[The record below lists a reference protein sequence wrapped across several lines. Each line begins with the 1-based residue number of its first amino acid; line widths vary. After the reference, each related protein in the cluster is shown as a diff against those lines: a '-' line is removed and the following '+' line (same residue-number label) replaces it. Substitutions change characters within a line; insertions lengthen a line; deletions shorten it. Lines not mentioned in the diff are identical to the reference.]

1 MRAKWAAIGFL
12 TAYATAI
19 CNGAAQQAG
28 IEIGTHPAQVNSV
41 AFARRVPP
49 LQQLTYFQA
58 IKFIDDDMKYIDGS
72 SAFFISPS
80 GEMCFRTRAFSPL
93 TIYDDYYS
101 DWCIYPTSVSR
112 VEATTNQI
120 THISEIRLWCS
131 HAYPQCAQ
139 GINYPWVPW
148 KYRSWIANSITI
160 QTVEPQQERAAMQR
174 LIFLMGGSTGLP
186 AIDDLRAG
194 RPD

>member
-1 MRAKWAAIGFL
+1 MRANSAAIVFL
-12 TAYATAI
+12 TAYATTI

-28 IEIGTHPAQVNSV
+28 IETGTHPAQINSV

-112 VEATTNQI
+112 VEAATSQL
-120 THISEIRLWCS
+120 THFSMIRLWCK
-131 HAYPQCAQ
+131 HAFPQCAHS
-139 GINYPWVPW
+139 INYPSFPWV
-148 KYRSWIANSITI
+148 SGNGIANSMTI
-160 QTVEPQQERAAMQR
+160 QTVSSQQLRAAVQD
-174 LIFLMGGSTGLP
+174 LIFAMGGALDT
-186 AIDDLRAG
+186 AG
-194 RPD
+194 QQD